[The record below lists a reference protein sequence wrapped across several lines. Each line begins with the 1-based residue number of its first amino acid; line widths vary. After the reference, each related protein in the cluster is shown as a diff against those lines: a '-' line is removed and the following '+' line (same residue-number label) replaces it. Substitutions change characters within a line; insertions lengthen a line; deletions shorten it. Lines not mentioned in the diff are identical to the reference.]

1 MKTFVN
7 CLLFFTGI
15 FLSFVSLAQDKR
27 TQQEKGALQIGD
39 AAPVFK
45 LKSLDGK
52 EEMDLASY
60 QDKKPV
66 VLFFGSYT

>member
-1 MKTFVN
+1 MKTLVT
-7 CLLFFTGI
+7 CLLFFAGL
-15 FLSFVSLAQDKR
+15 FLSFVSSAQDR
-27 TQQEKGALQIGD
+27 RARQEKGALQIGD

-60 QDKKPV
+60 RDKKPV